1 MTVSAVN
8 LTGYGQPMVVNKAF
22 VPLAIEAGIEA
33 TLTSLIRYGMTEK
46 ELVIAVK
53 TELMQ
58 PDPATGEPY
67 NAELAAAW
75 NQATQKAVLN
85 FLQLKH
91 KTPFVTAD
99 SLPVTVPEA
108 GPAMVSAARDQT
120 VVTQVNVSFSQ
131 PPEGYQYAIYFD
143 GILAKV
149 GNEAPDSGWVN
160 EALAD
165 IADDSLSHTIR
176 VLFVTPDLALTLFGP
191 VATL

>member
-1 MTVSAVN
+1 MAVSGVN

-85 FLQLKH
+85 FLRLKNN
-91 KTPFVTAD
+91 P
-99 SLPVTVPEA
+99 
-108 GPAMVSAARDQT
+108 
-120 VVTQVNVSFSQ
+120 
-131 PPEGYQYAIYFD
+131 
-143 GILAKV
+143 
-149 GNEAPDSGWVN
+149 
-160 EALAD
+160 
-165 IADDSLSHTIR
+165 
-176 VLFVTPDLALTLFGP
+176 
-191 VATL
+191 